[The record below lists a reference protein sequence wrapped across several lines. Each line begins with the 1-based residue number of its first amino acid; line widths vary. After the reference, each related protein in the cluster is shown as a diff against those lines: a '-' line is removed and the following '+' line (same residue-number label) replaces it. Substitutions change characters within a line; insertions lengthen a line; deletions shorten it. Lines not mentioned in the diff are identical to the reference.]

1 MSAEPPD
8 VYSLDEIARA
18 AYVGREA
25 VEALV
30 SRGRLRLIPGTR
42 LVSEAEAVPA
52 ARVLR
57 HSALLAAAP
66 ADTALFAPVRARPS
80 KSRPSGWSL
89 AIHVGVVALAL
100 GLGRAAAPA
109 AEAEPQAPSRLVFL
123 VDPGPGGGGGG
134 GGAHA
139 PRPAARRLE
148 RAPVPVP
155 HTPSVPKVAPAP
167 APAPSPQPEPI
178 PTRPLMAPVAQVATA
193 TTQ

>member
-1 MSAEPPD
+1 MFAGLPD

-18 AYVGREA
+18 AYVDRAA

-30 SRGRLRLIPGTR
+30 SRGRLALIPGTR

-57 HSALLAAAP
+57 HSALLAAIP
-66 ADTALFAPVRARPS
+66 AETALFAPAGTRLTP
-80 KSRPSGWSL
+80 SRPSRWSL

-100 GLGRAAAPA
+100 GLGRAADT
-109 AEAEPQAPSRLVFL
+109 EKTQVPSRLVFL

-134 GGAHA
+134 GGARA

-148 RAPVPVP
+148 RA
-155 HTPSVPKVAPAP
+155 AR
-167 APAPSPQPEPI
+167 PI
-178 PTRPLMAPVAQVATA
+178 P
-193 TTQ
+193 